1 MLRTDALLSNQG
13 YEERPD
19 MCVFLFKA
27 GEPDGTDVIKSPDD
41 PRREGIGRTEPEV
54 VGLP

>member
-1 MLRTDALLSNQG
+1 MLRTDALLSDQG